1 MVLRETAVPGEHR
14 FRGGQVVQDLL
25 VGLVDGAAGLA
36 LGLVGRGLGVD
47 GNAGHV
53 PRRGELVRV
62 LEQLGEHEVGPAAE
76 GEGLAHDRIHVG
88 LGGALDLRRVLDH
101 AVQVVDEHIVVVPE
115 GVRLEDVAPLVAPVV
130 VVVAVPAAVDDD
142 VLAGGVEG
150 AYLADVAGDVSA
162 AVALIIEV
170 QQVVAAVQRRIGA
183 LDGSEH
189 LVVGDGARRIGFQE
203 ILAGDQGEG
212 GDGRKGPSQYLF
224 HALVLL

>member
-53 PRRGELVRV
+53 LRRGKLVGV

-76 GEGLAHDRIHVG
+76 GKGLAHDRIHIG
-88 LGGALDLRRVLDH
+88 LGGTLDLGRVLDH
-101 AVQVVDEHIVVVPE
+101 AVQVIDEHIVVVPE

-150 AYLADVAGDVSA
+150 AYLADVAGDVATSITFI
-162 AVALIIEV
+162 VEV
-170 QQVVAAVQRRIGA
+170 QQVVTAVQGRIGT
-183 LDGSEH
+183 LDGGEH

-203 ILAGDQGEG
+203 ILAGDKRKG